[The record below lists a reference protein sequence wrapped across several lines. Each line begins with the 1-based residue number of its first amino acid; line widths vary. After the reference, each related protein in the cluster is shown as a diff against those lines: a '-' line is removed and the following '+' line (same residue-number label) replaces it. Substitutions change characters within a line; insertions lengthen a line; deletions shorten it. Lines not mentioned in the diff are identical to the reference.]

1 MLKNYFKIAFRN
13 MLRHRTDSL
22 INVIGLSVAF
32 TSALLLLLS
41 VSYEF
46 SYDKFHANAKNI
58 YHLYFQT
65 QRPKD
70 KELSN
75 AMPAPLMPALKSSYP
90 DIKYAVRNMDGG
102 TTIRYKDKKISP
114 SLKYTDAGFFSMFS
128 FPIIKGNATAPL
140 KNLNDVVLRK
150 GTAKAVF
157 GDEDPIGKIIEL
169 QLDNGWKPFTVSA
182 VADDF
187 PDNSSLKYDAITR
200 FENISFYQQV
210 QTRWDAHFHNVFIQ
224 LNNN

>member
-1 MLKNYFKIAFRN
+1 MLKNYYKIAFRN

-75 AMPAPLMPALKSSYP
+75 AMPAPLMPALKSYYP

-157 GDEDPIGKIIEL
+157 HLKTCEPCRSCSRNQDTHQFASLVASCGRQFQRVPMIAWFL
-169 QLDNGWKPFTVSA
+169 PLSWKRRA
-182 VADDF
+182 RR
-187 PDNSSLKYDAITR
+187 K
-200 FENISFYQQV
+200 
-210 QTRWDAHFHNVFIQ
+210 QTSRDCFA
-224 LNNN
+224 